1 MCGACRQKVC
11 DGNCVFPYRYDYII
25 MHNNLH
31 IYPSTIEKPIQKLK
45 GVKNAVVV
53 PIPDDHNY
61 HNICACV
68 VREHGSTVT
77 EADVIK
83 AVTDKYADDEFKTI
97 VAPQHVLFIEDIKV
111 NERGKTNTNQII
123 EKAIEMI
130 KG

>member
-1 MCGACRQKVC
+1 
-11 DGNCVFPYRYDYII
+11 

-31 IYPSTIEKPIQKLK
+31 IYPSTIEKPIQRLQ
-45 GVKNAVVV
+45 GVKTVVVV

-68 VREHGSTVT
+68 VREPGSTIT

-83 AVTDKYADDEFKTI
+83 AVTDIYNDGEVKHI

-111 NERGKTNTNQII
+111 NERGKMNTNSII
-123 EKAIEMI
+123 EYAVKVI
-130 KG
+130 KGSK

>member
-1 MCGACRQKVC
+1 MFLFNDCAA
-11 DGNCVFPYRYDYII
+11 NLTLNLPRYDYIT

-31 IYPSTIEKPIQKLK
+31 IYPSTAEKPIQKLK
-45 GVKNAVVV
+45 GVKNAVVG

-68 VREHGSTVT
+68 VREPGSKIT

-97 VAPQHVLFIEDIKV
+97 VAPQHVFFL
-111 NERGKTNTNQII
+111 
-123 EKAIEMI
+123 
-130 KG
+130 